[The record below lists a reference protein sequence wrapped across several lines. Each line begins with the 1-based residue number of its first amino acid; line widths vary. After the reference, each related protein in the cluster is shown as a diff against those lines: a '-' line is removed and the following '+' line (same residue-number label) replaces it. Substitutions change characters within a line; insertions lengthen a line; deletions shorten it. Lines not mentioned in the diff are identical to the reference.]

1 MKWVRIVSFLSLA
14 LLVAAVGAGAAQA
27 RSGAQA
33 PARPGAAQAQ
43 SGAQAPARPG
53 EASAPEFRIG
63 PEDVLIISVWQ
74 NAELTRSVPV
84 RPDGRISLPLI
95 KEIQAAGRTPTELSD
110 DIEARLK
117 SYMTSAVV
125 SVIVAEVNSYRISVL
140 GKVTKPGRYNFKAP
154 TTILEALAAAG
165 GPIEYSNPD
174 DTVVLRPDPSPRVGA
189 GTNRP
194 FQRLRFNYS
203 MAIKASGPAAANF
216 ELLPNDIIF
225 VP

>member
-1 MKWVRIVSFLSLA
+1 MRKSVALVPLLWAGLLSSP
-14 LLVAAVGAGAAQA
+14 AGGQTA
-27 RSGAQA
+27 RPQSEGQA
-33 PARPGAAQAQ
+33 PAQPGDA
-43 SGAQAPARPG
+43 SVPA
-53 EASAPEFRIG
+53 FRIG

-84 RPDGRISLPLI
+84 RPDGRFSLPLV
-95 KEIQAAGRTPTELSD
+95 KEIQAAGRTPAELGNE
-110 DIEARLK
+110 IESLLK

-125 SVIVAEVNSYRISVL
+125 SVIVAEVNSYRVSVL
-140 GKVTKPGRYNFKAP
+140 GKVAKPGRYNFKAP
-154 TTILEALAAAG
+154 TSILEALAAAG

-174 DTVVLRPDPSPRVGA
+174 ETLVLRPDPRPGG

-194 FQRLRFNYS
+194 YQRYRFNYS

-216 ELLPNDIIF
+216 ELLPNDIIV

>member
-1 MKWVRIVSFLSLA
+1 MRKSVALVPMLWVGLLSSP
-14 LLVAAVGAGAAQA
+14 AGGQTPRPQSA
-27 RSGAQA
+27 GQA
-33 PARPGAAQAQ
+33 PARPGDVSAQD
-43 SGAQAPARPG
+43 
-53 EASAPEFRIG
+53 FRIG

-84 RPDGRISLPLI
+84 RPDGRISLPLV
-95 KEIQAAGRTPTELSD
+95 KEIQAAGRTPTELGNQ
-110 DIEARLK
+110 IESLLK

-125 SVIVAEVNSYRISVL
+125 SVIVAEVNSYRVSVL
-140 GKVTKPGRYNFKAP
+140 GKVAKPGRYNFKAP
-154 TTILEALAAAG
+154 TSILEALAAAG

-174 DTVVLRPDPSPRVGA
+174 ETVVLRPDPLPRIGEVKY
-189 GTNRP
+189 RP

-216 ELLPNDIIF
+216 ELLPNDIIV